1 MQRSVKHILKM
12 NSNANSSEKTTGTD
26 DGRLCLADISRFRG
40 ELMGLAMLFIILF
53 HVWVRRDDP
62 FYGLHRC
69 GNVGVDMFLF
79 LSGVG
84 LWFAWTRNPDT
95 RKFYARRFA
104 RIFPAWFIVACLFY
118 VPDFLGR
125 GRYSSSVGDLIGDV
139 TINLDFWMHD
149 ELTFWYIP
157 AIMVL
162 YIAAPPYMKLISRRP
177 VYRWL
182 PVLMVVWCVMVQW
195 VTPIHSAVGHI
206 EIFWSRV
213 PIFFIGINAGQLVME
228 RRCLQRG
235 SMPLLLVAFAMT
247 FGTSLYL
254 EQELHGKFPLFVE
267 RMIYIPLTFTAV
279 MLLARLLAHA
289 PSWTNAML
297 RTVGALSLEC
307 YLIHSNF
314 VLVYIHQMH
323 IGYWPTFLLTTA
335 ITLPAAWLLQRIAAP
350 VVRMLLPAKGR

>member
-1 MQRSVKHILKM
+1 MNTGKNGGLKT
-12 NSNANSSEKTTGTD
+12 AGK
-26 DGRLCLADISRFRG
+26 DGGGIPLADISRFRG

-84 LWFAWTRNPDT
+84 LWFAWTRHPDT
-95 RKFYARRFA
+95 RLFYARRFA
-104 RIFPAWFIVACLFY
+104 RIFPAWLVMACLFY
-118 VPDFLGR
+118 VPDFLGS

-139 TINLDFWMHD
+139 TLNLGFWEHD

-157 AIMVL
+157 AIMAL
-162 YIAAPPYMKLISRRP
+162 YISAPPYMWLVSRLP

-182 PVLMVVWCVMVQW
+182 PVLMVVWCVAVQW
-195 VTPIHSAVGHI
+195 VEPLHSAVGHI

-213 PIFFIGINAGQLVME
+213 PVFFLGINAGQLVME
-228 RRCLQRG
+228 RRRLQKG
-235 SMPLLLVAFAMT
+235 SMPLLLVTFGMT
-247 FGTSLYL
+247 FGTCLYL
-254 EQELHGKFPLFVE
+254 EQELHGRFPLFVE
-267 RMIYIPLTFTAV
+267 RMIYIPLTFTTV
-279 MLLARLLAHA
+279 LLLARMLRRT
-289 PSWTNAML
+289 PGWMNAAL

-314 VLVYIHQMH
+314 VLVHIHHMH
-323 IGYWPTFLLTTA
+323 LGYWQTFLLTTA
-335 ITLPAAWLLQRIAAP
+335 ITVPAAWLLQRMVSP
-350 VVRMLLPAKGR
+350 VVRMLTPAKGGQHT

>member
-1 MQRSVKHILKM
+1 MNTGKNGGLKT
-12 NSNANSSEKTTGTD
+12 AGK
-26 DGRLCLADISRFRG
+26 DGGGIPLADISRFRG

-84 LWFAWTRNPDT
+84 LWFAWTRHPDT
-95 RKFYARRFA
+95 RLFYARRFA
-104 RIFPAWFIVACLFY
+104 RIFPAWLVMACLFY
-118 VPDFLGR
+118 VPDFLGS

-139 TINLDFWMHD
+139 TLNLGFWEHD

-157 AIMVL
+157 AIMAL
-162 YIAAPPYMKLISRRP
+162 YIAAPPYMWLVSRLP

-182 PVLMVVWCVMVQW
+182 PVLMVVWCVAVQW
-195 VTPIHSAVGHI
+195 VEPLHSAVGHI

-213 PIFFIGINAGQLVME
+213 PVFFLGINAGQLVME
-228 RRCLQRG
+228 RRCLQKG
-235 SMPLLLVAFAMT
+235 SMPLLLVAFGMT
-247 FGTSLYL
+247 FGTCLYL
-254 EQELHGKFPLFVE
+254 EQELHGRFPLFVE
-267 RMIYIPLTFTAV
+267 RMIYIPLTFTTV
-279 MLLARLLAHA
+279 LLLARMLRRT
-289 PSWTNAML
+289 PGWMNAAL

-314 VLVYIHQMH
+314 VLVHIHHMH
-323 IGYWPTFLLTTA
+323 LGYWQTFLLTTA
-335 ITLPAAWLLQRIAAP
+335 ITVPAAWLLQRMVLP
-350 VVRMLLPAKGR
+350 VVRMLTPAKGGQHT

>member
-1 MQRSVKHILKM
+1 MNTGKNGGLKT
-12 NSNANSSEKTTGTD
+12 AGK
-26 DGRLCLADISRFRG
+26 DGGGIPLADISRFRG

-84 LWFAWTRNPDT
+84 LWFAWTRHPDT
-95 RKFYARRFA
+95 RLFYARRFA
-104 RIFPAWFIVACLFY
+104 RIFPAWLVMACLFY
-118 VPDFLGR
+118 VPDFLGS

-139 TINLDFWMHD
+139 TLNLGFWEHD

-157 AIMVL
+157 AIMAL
-162 YIAAPPYMKLISRRP
+162 YIAAPPYMWLVSRLP

-182 PVLMVVWCVMVQW
+182 PVLMVVWCVAVQW
-195 VTPIHSAVGHI
+195 VEPLHSAVGHI

-213 PIFFIGINAGQLVME
+213 PVFFLGINAGQLVME
-228 RRCLQRG
+228 RRCLQKG
-235 SMPLLLVAFAMT
+235 SMPLLLVAFGMT
-247 FGTSLYL
+247 FGTCLYL
-254 EQELHGKFPLFVE
+254 EQELHGRFPLFVE
-267 RMIYIPLTFTAV
+267 RMIYIPLTFTTV
-279 MLLARLLAHA
+279 LLLARMLRRT
-289 PSWTNAML
+289 PGWMNAAL

-314 VLVYIHQMH
+314 VLVHIHHMH
-323 IGYWPTFLLTTA
+323 LGYWQTFLLTTA
-335 ITLPAAWLLQRIAAP
+335 ITVPAAWLLQRMASP
-350 VVRMLLPAKGR
+350 VVRMLTPAKGGQHT